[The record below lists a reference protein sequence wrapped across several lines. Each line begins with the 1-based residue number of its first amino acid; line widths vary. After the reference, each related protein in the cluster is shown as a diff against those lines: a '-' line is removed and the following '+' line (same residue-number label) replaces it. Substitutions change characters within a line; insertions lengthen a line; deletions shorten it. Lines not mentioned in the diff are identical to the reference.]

1 MLSIKNQNALKAL
14 ARKPMINGK
23 INPEFGLVNE
33 PLNALI
39 EQIML
44 EERNQFLTH
53 SDLSNRV
60 FVDEPKSS
68 VPCKGFIRPLV
79 RLAFQG

>member
-33 PLNALI
+33 PLNELI
-39 EQIML
+39 RQIML
-44 EERNQFLTH
+44 EERSKFLSH
-53 SDLSNRV
+53 ADLSNRV
-60 FVDEPKSS
+60 FVDEPKSALS
-68 VPCKGFIRPLV
+68 CKGFIRPFV
-79 RLAFQG
+79 RLAFKG